1 MPPTKS
7 KRLIDVIGEQEK
19 SQDWI
24 VQRFKKLEL
33 SMKLHSDWNKPE
45 GETTIDIGWVKGKI
59 EEFGGGVVPNKEEL
73 DYANRLWKKYK

>member
-24 VQRFKKLEL
+24 VERLKKLEI
-33 SMKLHSDWNKPE
+33 SIKLHNPSMDDP
-45 GETTIDIGWVKGKI
+45 DLRWVT
-59 EEFGGGVVPNKEEL
+59 ELLEL
-73 DYANRLWKKYK
+73 DLEVCPPSRQDLERANVLWKKYR

>member
-24 VQRFKKLEL
+24 VQRFKKLEI
-33 SMKLHSDWNKPE
+33 SMKLRNNSF
-45 GETTIDIGWVKGKI
+45 GETDIGWVKGKI

>member
-24 VQRFKKLEL
+24 VKKFKKLEI
-33 SMKLHSDWNKPE
+33 SMKLHSDWGKPD
-45 GETTIDIGWVKGKI
+45 GGATVDVGWVKNKI
-59 EEFGGGVVPNKEEL
+59 EEFDGGVVPNRQEL
-73 DYANRLWKKYK
+73 EYANTLWKIYK

>member
-24 VQRFKKLEL
+24 VERLKKLEI
-33 SMKLHSDWNKPE
+33 SIKLHNPSMDDPDLRWIEN
-45 GETTIDIGWVKGKI
+45 KI
-59 EEFGGGVVPNKEEL
+59 EESDGGVVPNRQEL
-73 DYANRLWKKYK
+73 EYANTLWKIYK

>member
-24 VQRFKKLEL
+24 VERFKKLEL
-33 SMKLHSDWNKPE
+33 SMKLHSDWGKPE
-45 GETTIDIGWVKGKI
+45 GETTIDIGWVKNKI
-59 EEFGGGVVPNKEEL
+59 GEFDGGVVPNKEEL
-73 DYANRLWKKYK
+73 DYANRLWKIYK

>member
-24 VQRFKKLEL
+24 VKKFKKLEI
-33 SMKLHSDWNKPE
+33 SMKLHSDWSKPD
-45 GETTIDIGWVKGKI
+45 GGATVDVGWVKNKI
-59 EEFGGGVVPNKEEL
+59 EEFDGGVVPNKEEL
-73 DYANRLWKKYK
+73 DYANKLWKKYK